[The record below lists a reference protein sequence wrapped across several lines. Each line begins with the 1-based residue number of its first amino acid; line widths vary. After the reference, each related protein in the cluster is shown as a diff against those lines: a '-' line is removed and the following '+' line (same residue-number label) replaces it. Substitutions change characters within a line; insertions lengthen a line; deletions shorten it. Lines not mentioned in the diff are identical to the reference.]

1 MGVRSLGNALSSF
14 GYKFG
19 RTGLEARYPPA
30 PIPVLTATGGIIS
43 DYTAPGGI
51 YRAHIFTSSGTFA
64 VTSVGNLPT
73 SVEYVVVAGGGAG
86 GNRNGGGGGA
96 GGYRS
101 SVTGEST
108 GGGGSLETAL
118 SVSATSY
125 TVTIGAGG
133 VGGEDIYYGGQPGG
147 NSSISGPD
155 ITTVT
160 STGGGGGG
168 GTNGSGAPGRNLQIP
183 VDQVVVVVLQ
193 DYTFNRDGASGTANQ
208 GYGGDGWWTN
218 QPLVG
223 WWRWWCWWHWHILKH
238 LQVVGLRTA
247 IAGPNYPIGSP
258 GPGPST
264 GGWLAG
270 GAGCNGGPGGDG
282 GAGGGGAGDGPNGN
296 GLIHFLNLKWWWTGG
311 GGAGSTYPTGGP
323 FGYGGSGI
331 VVVRYQI
338 GAIHQVLEQKQLVDL
353 LVSTVEKLFM
363 RLHTLVH
370 LQIHQ
375 VPHLSN
381 DYVMVA
387 GGAAG
392 QTDAGGLVG
401 GAGGVLT
408 NIPGLT
414 PISTAIPAVGTGGNA
429 LTVTIGAGGAGV
441 SGPTNPTPSRP
452 GADTTMYLDQDPSV
466 LLL

>member
-19 RTGLEARYPPA
+19 RTGLEAVSPA
-30 PIPVLTATGGIIS
+30 PIAEGLTVGGIIS

-64 VTSVGNLPT
+64 VSSVGNLPT

-168 GTNGSGAPGRNLQIP
+168 GNFGPGAPGPTPQ
-183 VDQVVVVVLQ
+183 
-193 DYTFNRDGASGTANQ
+193 
-208 GYGGDGWWTN
+208 
-218 QPLVG
+218 
-223 WWRWWCWWHWHILKH
+223 K
-238 LQVVGLRTA
+238 
-247 IAGPNYPIGSP
+247 
-258 GPGPST
+258 
-264 GGWLAG
+264 LAE
-270 GAGCNGGPGGDG
+270 PGGSG
-282 GAGGGGAGDGPNGN
+282 GGGGGAAGPSIEMVH
-296 GLIHFLNLKWWWTGG
+296 LALPTKDMLVEMVIMDLYQPLVQVVAWWCWCCWFRFF
-311 GGAGSTYPTGGP
+311 S
-323 FGYGGSGI
+323 S
-331 VVVRYQI
+331 
-338 GAIHQVLEQKQLVDL
+338 
-353 LVSTVEKLFM
+353 KLFW
-363 RLHTLVH
+363 RWWYWTENCDCRTK
-370 LQIHQ
+370 
-375 VPHLSN
+375 LSHRITWTWTIN
-381 DYVMVA
+381 WWMV
-387 GGAAG
+387 
-392 QTDAGGLVG
+392 
-401 GAGGVLT
+401 
-408 NIPGLT
+408 
-414 PISTAIPAVGTGGNA
+414 
-429 LTVTIGAGGAGV
+429 
-441 SGPTNPTPSRP
+441 SRWRWRK
-452 GADTTMYLDQDPSV
+452 L
-466 LLL
+466 